1 MSIWD
6 TYDSRFMIKGGCVR
20 EAVQRR
26 TFRTIHD
33 KVVDSLSYEAVEIDG
48 LAREAAILSSDD
60 FASKTII
67 SLPGEKLH
75 HGGLVSWNHSFWL
88 ISECDVQDP
97 VYAKGKMIRC
107 NHLLKWVSVDGVIH
121 EQWCRVEDGTEYKNG
136 EYEDREFI
144 VTRGDTRI
152 AITIAKNKHTVLLN
166 RESRFLIDD
175 PDAEHKLAYQ
185 LTKPLKT
192 GNVYGRNGVYRF
204 ILQEVMST
212 DDDCHELGI
221 ADYYK
226 YYERENVTEED
237 SENHGTTTKEGW
249 I

>member
-67 SLPGEKLH
+67 SLPGEKLR

-88 ISECDVQDP
+88 ITEHDVQDP
-97 VYAKGKMIRC
+97 IYAKGKMLRC
-107 NHLLKWVSVDGVIH
+107 NHLLKWVSADGNIH

-175 PDAEHKLAYQ
+175 PDVEHKLAYQ

-192 GNVYGRNGVYRF
+192 GNVYGKNGVYRF

-212 DDDCHELGI
+212 NDDCHELGI

-226 YYERENVTEED
+226 YYERENVTEAVSGNPEI
-237 SENHGTTTKEGW
+237 TAKEGW